1 MQKLALSLVLS
12 VFSTTLSAQ
21 WEKAFPDLMSGEVTQ
36 ILERNSGNYAMLVPN
51 RNRLLEFTPAGELIT
66 NEALPYDLNAWQQFS
81 LEETPDSALAF
92 PVNVGFCSGW
102 ANILL
107 VDSEGGRQEVPFEQ
121 GTTFN
126 VLPLTGESFLVHN
139 YYDDMLQEIKVSGQV
154 VREIPFPGGQEFLE
168 FERLSDTTI
177 AIGTL
182 QHIIITDTAMSVLDT
197 LPGYRGQQVESN
209 GSGGLISYDQDSVWL
224 HDEAMQLQAVVAS
237 ASGAAIESVAIG
249 YGQVAL
255 LHDNG
260 LINIYD
266 STLQPLSGFNI
277 IDQGIQPNDFA
288 ITPTGYLLVGR
299 AGVAPFLKH
308 YEFNGFSES
317 EGYDIVLSEIEVQGP
332 AVVSSREL
340 SVPVGEV
347 LVYDLPVARFT
358 LENHGPDTVHTLFLA
373 IRFPWVSYDIWN
385 GCSSLEQFNK
395 ENWDN
400 LNFAPG
406 STIELEWDI
415 PEFEFNSFGI
425 IGDPYQL
432 CVTAELPNYSFDY
445 NPSDN
450 RSCAT
455 TFYVNTPEPALNAVH
470 LKALPNPATGQV
482 QVEWSL
488 PVQEPVVVRLHN
500 AIGQLVY
507 EAPGAPKSP
516 VFLPPQAAG
525 WYVASLWRQGQRL
538 AQQKVVWH

>member
-1 MQKLALSLVLS
+1 MQKLALSVVLF
-12 VFSTTLSAQ
+12 VFSTTVSAQ
-21 WEKAFPDLMSGEVTQ
+21 WEKAFPELMSGEVTK
-36 ILERNSGNYAMLVPN
+36 ILERHNGNYAMLVPN

-66 NEALPYDLNAWQQFS
+66 NEALPYDLNAWQLFS

-107 VDSEGGRQEVPFEQ
+107 IDSEGVRQEVPFEQ

-126 VLPLTGESFLVHN
+126 VLPLAGESFLVHN

-182 QHIIITDTAMSVLDT
+182 QHIIITDTALSVLDT

-237 ASGAAIESVAIG
+237 ASGAAIESVTIG
-249 YGQVAL
+249 FGQVAI

-277 IDQGIQPNDFA
+277 DQGIQPNDFA
-288 ITPTGYLLVGR
+288 VTPTGYLLVGR
-299 AGVAPFLKH
+299 AGFAPFIKH
-308 YEFNGFSES
+308 YQFNGFSES
-317 EGYDIVLSEIEVQGP
+317 KGYDIALSEISVQGP
-332 AVVSSREL
+332 AILGTLAVQA
-340 SVPVGEV
+340 PVGEV
-347 LVYDLPVARFT
+347 QTYDLPIARFT
-358 LENHGPDTVHTLFLA
+358 LENYGSDTIHTLFLT
-373 IRFPWVSYDIWN
+373 INFPWVSYNVWDA
-385 GCSSLEQFNK
+385 CYSMEQFRK
-395 ENWDN
+395 RRWDN
-400 LNFAPG
+400 LDFAPG

-445 NPSDN
+445 NPSNN

-455 TFYVNTPEPALNAVH
+455 TLYVNTPEPALNAVH

-488 PVQEPVVVRLHN
+488 PVQQPVVVRLHN
-500 AIGQLVY
+500 AIGQLVH
-507 EAPGAPKSP
+507 EAPGNLAEQL
-516 VFLPPQAAG
+516 FLPTQAAG
-525 WYVASLWRQGQRL
+525 WYVVSLWRQGQRL
-538 AQQKVVWH
+538 AQQKVVWR